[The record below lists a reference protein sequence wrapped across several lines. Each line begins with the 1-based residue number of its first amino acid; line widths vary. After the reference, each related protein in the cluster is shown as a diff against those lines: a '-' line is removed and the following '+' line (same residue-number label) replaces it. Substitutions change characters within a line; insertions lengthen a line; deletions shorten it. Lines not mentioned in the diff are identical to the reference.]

1 MNTQTADYVDGIPVH
16 EILPHA
22 KLIGAQTVSVS
33 SCCGKWD
40 ECQPGDL
47 YVAILDVDS
56 DGHDYCPQ
64 AIDRG
69 AKAVITERLVATNA
83 PQILV
88 PDSRQAY
95 AKICHALA
103 GFPSDHL
110 ATIGISGSVG
120 KTVATHLVTSIL
132 EVAGHKPGCLSSLG
146 AKVGKKTATAPQ
158 QDFNPPR
165 IAGQMSEMVIN
176 QCSHA
181 VIEVSARDLAQRK
194 FEGVEL
200 DVAVLTNMRDDD
212 IDFHS
217 SRDNFKRSQLRIV
230 ESLKPE
236 GLAIL
241 NLDDPI
247 SHFCV
252 ESLTRPVLTF
262 GMHQDANVR
271 GQLLERLSGEQSFL
285 LMIGAESIPVKT
297 SIIGDEHLYN
307 CLCAATVGVALG
319 ISIETIAK
327 GLEEGSSKLPGRME
341 RVECGQDFGVW
352 IDTAKTP
359 VQLATALRT
368 LKQVSK
374 GNIWCVCSISEGQSR
389 EHRRRMGEILD
400 RTADKVVV
408 SRDRV
413 DSMIDYEP
421 MHQMFDGF
429 EEPNKVRLIPN
440 RFRAVEWVLEQAASN
455 DAVLIAGCGERPFAL
470 LGEENWTIRDRD
482 VCEAWLFD
490 NASIDRPVDQSNIYR
505 IDDYR

>member
-1 MNTQTADYVDGIPVH
+1 VNTQTADYVEGIPVH

-22 KLIGAQTVSVS
+22 KLIGAQTVGVS

-47 YVAILDVDS
+47 YVAILDVES

-64 AIDRG
+64 AIERG
-69 AKAVITERLVATNA
+69 AKAVITERLVATSA

-103 GFPSDHL
+103 GSPSERI

-120 KTVATHLVTSIL
+120 KTVATHLVHSIL
-132 EVAGHKPGCLSSLG
+132 QAAGHSPGRLSSLG
-146 AKVGKKTATAPQ
+146 SLTGKESQNIPQ
-158 QDFNPPR
+158 QEFNPPQL
-165 IAGQMSEMVIN
+165 AQQLSDMVIN
-176 QCSHA
+176 ECSHA
-181 VIEVSARDLAQRK
+181 VIEVSARNLAKRK
-194 FEGVEL
+194 FEGVAL

-217 SRDNFKRSQLRIV
+217 SRDNFKRSQLRIL
-230 ESLKPE
+230 ESLKPN
-236 GLAIL
+236 GLAVL

-247 SHFCV
+247 SHFSV

-271 GQLLERLSGEQSFL
+271 GQLLDRLSGEQSFL
-285 LMIGAESIPVKT
+285 LIIGSESVPVRT
-297 SIIGDEHLYN
+297 ATIGDEHIYN
-307 CLCAATVGVALG
+307 CLCAATVGLALG
-319 ISIETIAK
+319 INIQTIAR
-327 GLEEGSSKLPGRME
+327 GLEEGSKLPGRME

-374 GNIWCVCSISEGQSR
+374 GKVWCVCSIAEGQTR
-389 EHRRRMGEILD
+389 EHRRRMGEILE

-408 SRDRV
+408 SRDSV

-429 EEPNKVRLIPN
+429 EEMNKVRLIPN
-440 RFRAVEWVLEQAASN
+440 RFRAVEWVLEQAGSD
-455 DAVLIAGCGERPFAL
+455 DAVLIAGCGEKPFAL
-470 LGEENWTIRDRD
+470 LGEENWTINDRD

-490 NASIDRPVDQSNIYR
+490 NASIDGRLTSNEIYR

>member
-1 MNTQTADYVDGIPVH
+1 MNTQTANDVDGIPLH

-22 KLIGAQTVSVS
+22 KLIGAQSLSVT
-33 SCCGKWD
+33 SCSGKWD

-47 YVAILDVDS
+47 YAAILDVDS

-64 AIDRG
+64 AIERG
-69 AKAVITERLVATNA
+69 AKAVITERLVATSA

-95 AKICHALA
+95 ARICHALA
-103 GFPSDHL
+103 GTPSDRL

-120 KTVATHLVTSIL
+120 KTVATHLVASIL
-132 EVAGHKPGCLSSLG
+132 EAAGHKSGRISSLG
-146 AKVGKKTATAPQ
+146 AMVGKEAATAPQ
-158 QDFNPPR
+158 QEFNPPR
-165 IAGQMSEMVIN
+165 LASQLSDMVLN
-176 QCSHA
+176 GCSHA
-181 VIEVSARDLAQRK
+181 VVEVSARDLAKRK
-194 FEGVEL
+194 FEGVAL

-217 SRDNFKRSQLRIV
+217 SRDNFKRSQLRIL
-230 ESLKPE
+230 ESLKPN
-236 GLAIL
+236 GLAVL

-247 SHFCV
+247 SHFSI

-271 GQLLERLSGEQSFL
+271 GQLLERITGEQSFL
-285 LMIGAESIPVKT
+285 LMIGSESIPVRT
-297 SIIGDEHLYN
+297 SIIGDEHIYN
-307 CLCAATVGVALG
+307 CLCAATVGLALG
-319 ISIETIAK
+319 VNIQTIAR
-327 GLEEGSSKLPGRME
+327 GLEEGSKLPGRME

-368 LKQVSK
+368 LQQVSK

-440 RFRAVEWVLEQAASN
+440 RFRAVEWVLEQACAN

-482 VCEAWLFD
+482 VCEAWLYD
-490 NASIDRPVDQSNIYR
+490 NASIDKPLDPNNIYR